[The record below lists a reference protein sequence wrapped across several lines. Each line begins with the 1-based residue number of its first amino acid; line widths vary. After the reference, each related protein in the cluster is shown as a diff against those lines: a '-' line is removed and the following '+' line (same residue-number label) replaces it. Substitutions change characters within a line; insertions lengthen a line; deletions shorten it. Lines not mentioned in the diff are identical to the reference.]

1 MAADCQ
7 GRLSPISPEI
17 LDDEAL
23 DPRIHG
29 ELERLNKAS
38 DDINKLE
45 LELDDERAAF
55 RQALSDTTH
64 KLNTLAK
71 KLGSCVEKARPYYD
85 QRHKVLEAHSEAQ
98 KVAIRFE
105 RACSMHEAA
114 KEMVQLAEQGYMK
127 GEASTD
133 PAWQEMLNHATMKVN
148 EAEKERNESE
158 TEHMKTMHNFQE
170 SDEKCQ
176 KLQKELKRAITKS
189 SLRTQTHFLQLGDIT
204 NRYQL
209 TLLPYFELKA
219 AVNQQMEDNKR
230 AIKILEEDVHS
241 AKVMYSEALRNLEK
255 ISDSIHQQRI
265 EKQQQIELGE
275 RGAGVGSETPSP
287 PPVRQKDK
295 SSIDGQNDVSINTEE
310 YSSNRPLSGYQPN
323 QFSLPSVIHE
333 SVERSR
339 NQSYRTAIEHRTSIK
354 EQDEFPVPSLE
365 SEYMSLPKTTEY
377 SDRDTISTSV
387 RELDRTRRNS
397 AIRGSVS
404 SETGSQE
411 QERSPSRSR
420 KSNKLKGG
428 LILRIDNTMD
438 PLAQIYQTEDIQPTR
453 RREKSQKSI
462 HRSQAKSGYVQENR
476 SLPITPT
483 QSNLFSPPRSS
494 PSHSSLSSALS
505 LPEED
510 RSDAESIASTG
521 PMLDDDQVELL
532 TMEFSEEVFAEEEA
546 KSRRLDRSDS
556 QQLNLPPKLSY
567 LEKYIRQTSH
577 ENLDKSKH
585 DDIEDSTEEST
596 VQITEK
602 LSSIN
607 LEEGKVTTI
616 NNTLT
621 DDSKDEIVNTVKD
634 RNSD

>member
-45 LELDDERAAF
+45 LELDDERAGF

-85 QRHKVLEAHSEAQ
+85 QRHRVLEAHSEAQ

-189 SLRTQTHFLQLGDIT
+189 R
-204 NRYQL
+204 
-209 TLLPYFELKA
+209 PYFELKA

-295 SSIDGQNDVSINTEE
+295 SSIDGQNDVSINSEE

-323 QFSLPSVIHE
+323 QYSLPSVIHE

-354 EQDEFPVPSLE
+354 EKEEFPVPSLE

-377 SDRDTISTSV
+377 SKNDRDTISTSV
-387 RELDRTRRNS
+387 RQRELDRTKRNS

-428 LILRIDNTMD
+428 LILRIDSAMD

-453 RREKSQKSI
+453 KREKSQKSL
-462 HRSQAKSGYVQENR
+462 HRSQAKSGYIQENR

-483 QSNLFSPPRSS
+483 QSNAFCPPRSS

-532 TMEFSEEVFAEEEA
+532 TMEFSEEVFDEEEA
-546 KSRRLDRSDS
+546 KSKRLERRDS
-556 QQLNLPPKLSY
+556 QHLNLPSKLSY

-577 ENLDKSKH
+577 DNLDKSKL
-585 DDIEDSTEEST
+585 DDTEDSIEDST
-596 VQITEK
+596 VQMTEK

-607 LEEGKVTTI
+607 LEEGPVTTI
-616 NNTLT
+616 DKTLT
-621 DDSKDEIVNTVKD
+621 DDSIDEIVDTQED

>member
-45 LELDDERAAF
+45 LELDDERAGF

-85 QRHKVLEAHSEAQ
+85 QRHRVLEAHSEAQ

-158 TEHMKTMHNFQE
+158 TEHMKTMHSFQE

-189 SLRTQTHFLQLGDIT
+189 R
-204 NRYQL
+204 
-209 TLLPYFELKA
+209 PYFELKA

-295 SSIDGQNDVSINTEE
+295 SSIDGQND
-310 YSSNRPLSGYQPN
+310 Y
-323 QFSLPSVIHE
+323 SLPSVIHE

-377 SDRDTISTSV
+377 SKNDRDTISTSV
-387 RELDRTRRNS
+387 RQRELDRTKRNS

-428 LILRIDNTMD
+428 LILRIDSAMD

-453 RREKSQKSI
+453 KREKSQKSL
-462 HRSQAKSGYVQENR
+462 HRSQAK
-476 SLPITPT
+476 
-483 QSNLFSPPRSS
+483 SS

-532 TMEFSEEVFAEEEA
+532 TMEFSEEVFDEEEA
-546 KSRRLDRSDS
+546 KSKRLERRDS
-556 QQLNLPPKLSY
+556 QHLNLPSKLSKIDLY
-567 LEKYIRQTSH
+567 PVFMKNDVEDDRQ
-577 ENLDKSKH
+577 
-585 DDIEDSTEEST
+585 
-596 VQITEK
+596 Q
-602 LSSIN
+602 
-607 LEEGKVTTI
+607 
-616 NNTLT
+616 
-621 DDSKDEIVNTVKD
+621 
-634 RNSD
+634 